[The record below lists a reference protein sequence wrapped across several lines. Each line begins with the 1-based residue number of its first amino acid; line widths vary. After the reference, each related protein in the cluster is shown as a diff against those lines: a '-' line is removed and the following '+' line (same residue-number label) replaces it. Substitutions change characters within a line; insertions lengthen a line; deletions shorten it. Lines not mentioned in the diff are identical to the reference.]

1 MTSINNILQKLIHR
15 FRSNP
20 PQVFIVCG
28 GRRTGTTLMS
38 AILSSDE
45 RANPLGQESQ
55 ILTRIIE
62 SYRWGSVNFV
72 DFGPSFFPD
81 YQSYKIFF
89 QKIMTQFSNE
99 ASARMSPGRV
109 LILKNPELSKVL
121 LSAVELFPTA
131 RFIVILRDPRDQV
144 AAELQTG
151 LKRIKMG
158 IQDTPCETRNM
169 TALAN
174 VYKSYYKEILEL
186 HKQRHERLLV
196 VRYEDLVQDS
206 HEILLRLKK
215 FTGLKLTFDPDKQW
229 SRVSEFAGLDTPR
242 PSHSDLY
249 GQPISSRSVGRYK
262 NDLSTEE
269 ISTIEEIC
277 RDLIDELG
285 Y

>member
-99 ASARMSPGRV
+99 V
-109 LILKNPELSKVL
+109 
-121 LSAVELFPTA
+121 
-131 RFIVILRDPRDQV
+131 
-144 AAELQTG
+144 
-151 LKRIKMG
+151 
-158 IQDTPCETRNM
+158 
-169 TALAN
+169 
-174 VYKSYYKEILEL
+174 
-186 HKQRHERLLV
+186 
-196 VRYEDLVQDS
+196 
-206 HEILLRLKK
+206 
-215 FTGLKLTFDPDKQW
+215 
-229 SRVSEFAGLDTPR
+229 
-242 PSHSDLY
+242 
-249 GQPISSRSVGRYK
+249 
-262 NDLSTEE
+262 
-269 ISTIEEIC
+269 
-277 RDLIDELG
+277 
-285 Y
+285 